1 MGETLYTIRLTK
13 QDVEMGLKVYMD
25 ELAAKRQLTAEI
37 KLALTLV
44 AQLRQGNN
52 ELLNKEFPKAC
63 TAKPTPP
70 PATPVPSVDMSQD
83 IHDIKILLETRLP
96 ADGGQQ
102 PAAPSSGLGTGSPK
116 PIAAPQFAL
125 PLVDEGDDNT
135 LNFTQQTGGGNI
147 RGMMDRV
154 TDMMRVEH

>member
-37 KLALTLV
+37 KLGLTLV

-52 ELLNKEFPKAC
+52 ELLNKEFPNAC
-63 TAKPTPP
+63 TSKPTPP
-70 PATPVPSVDMSQD
+70 PTTPLPGIDISQD
-83 IHDIKILLETRLP
+83 IHEIKVLLETRLP

-102 PAAPSSGLGTGSPK
+102 SAALSSVATGGPK
-116 PIAAPQFAL
+116 AIAAPQFAI
-125 PLVDEGDDNT
+125 PEPDADDGDT
-135 LNFTQQTGGGNI
+135 IVLNKATGGGNI